1 MRIGV
6 ICEGSNDFVVLQE
19 LAQKIAERSDVRIAV
34 FDAIQ
39 PQIDATSQISGGG
52 WGRVKGW
59 CVQNSG
65 GGLRKYLDQPL
76 FATSAQYDLLLIHID
91 GDVSDI
97 LEEPPFQGYRT
108 ADSDILT
115 TVTIVKSTIKN
126 VWLNIAPDIDNKVV
140 VAVPVLHTDAWIAA
154 SHNEADCETS
164 PTKDRV
170 QQRVLPLYSGRKRD
184 KYRDAAQKCAM
195 DLEKL
200 LVDCISFRAFYVE
213 LSKSLAL

>member
-19 LAQKIAERSDVRIAV
+19 LAQKIAERSDVKIVV

-39 PQIDATSQISGGG
+39 PLIDATSQISGGG

-65 GGLRKYLDQPL
+65 GGLRRYLDQPL
-76 FATSAQYDLLLIHID
+76 FATSPQYDLLLVHID

-97 LEEPPFQGYRT
+97 LEEPPFDGYCT
-108 ADSDILT
+108 ANNDVIS
-115 TVTIVKSTIKN
+115 TVATVKSTIKYD
-126 VWLNIAPDIDNKVV
+126 WLNIAADIDDKVV
-140 VAVPVLHTDAWIAA
+140 VAVPVLHTDGWIAA
-154 SHNEADCETS
+154 SHNETGCESS
-164 PTKDRV
+164 PMKERV
-170 QQRVLPLYSGRKRD
+170 QQNVLTLYTGRKRD

-195 DLEKL
+195 DIDRL
-200 LVDCISFRAFYVE
+200 LVDCISFNAFYLD
-213 LSKSLAL
+213 LSKSFAL